1 MKLKEIYK
9 ELLKKQRCKKIRGL
23 IKKIHHITKIEFW
36 EERNNLREKIIK
48 EKIEFIRTEELKF
61 KGSQT
66 AAQ

>member
-48 EKIEFIRTEELKF
+48 EKIEKIY
-61 KGSQT
+61 QN
-66 AAQ
+66 